1 MNHLAPTVF
10 QVFALLFSWWRLE
23 RRLAVFDVK
32 FLINAYCRLYI
43 SLVSHRGANSQEGV
57 GGGERGRGDVLVVTL
72 DTRLGCRFFSAMI

>member
-32 FLINAYCRLYI
+32 FLINAYCRLQR
-43 SLVSHRGANSQEGV
+43 LVREGWTGPGEPRVEREEMLANYSPP
-57 GGGERGRGDVLVVTL
+57 TL
-72 DTRLGCRFFSAMI
+72 LNI

>member
-57 GGGERGRGDVLVVTL
+57 GGGEKGKEGCFSRHIRHWA
-72 DTRLGCRFFSAMI
+72 RL